1 VTSPAPAPAPAPVPD
16 ADTAPFLDAL
26 REHRIVLQRCT
37 VCDRVRFPPMPACP
51 WCGATT
57 ATQITVTGEGH
68 VYSWVGVH
76 RALTAGYEGEV
87 PYTIATVELREGARV
102 FGRLE
107 GPEPTAPG
115 GAVRATFVDHADWT
129 ELRFRPA
136 DASA

>member
-1 VTSPAPAPAPAPVPD
+1 VTSPAAGPVPD
-16 ADTAPFLDAL
+16 ADSAPFLDAL
-26 REHRIVLQRCT
+26 REHRIQLQRCT
-37 VCDRVRFPPMPACP
+37 ECGRVRFPPMPACP

-57 ATQITVTGEGH
+57 ATRITVSGEGQ

-76 RALTAGYEGEV
+76 RALTPGYEGEV

-115 GAVRATFVDHADWT
+115 GAVRATFVDHDEWT